1 MRLLALAATAM
12 LAVCAASADTA
23 KDGAIQ
29 VTPGKWK
36 WKQETNIMA
45 IPLNEENLE
54 CLIPEKARIT
64 LSKLARDLE
73 EGCKVDNVKPISGG
87 FSFKLICEGKTT
99 GTAEATLTHTPK
111 SMTIRAKGSANLG
124 FIPAGFSMN
133 ADATYIGDCTPA
145 EVAKEKERWLKDNPG
160 GVSKP

>member
-73 EGCKVDNVKPISGG
+73 EGCKVDNVKPIAGG
-87 FSFKLICEGKTT
+87 YSFKLICEGKTT
-99 GTAEATLTHTPK
+99 GTADATLTHTPK

-133 ADATYIGDCTPA
+133 ADATYLGDCTAA
-145 EVAKEKERWLKDNPG
+145 EVAKEKERWLKENPG
-160 GVSKP
+160 GVLKP

>member
-1 MRLLALAATAM
+1 MRLLALAATAL
-12 LAVCAASADTA
+12 LAVCAASADTV

-29 VTPGKWK
+29 VQPGKWK

-87 FSFKLICEGKTT
+87 FSFKL
-99 GTAEATLTHTPK
+99 TAKARPPVRPTP
-111 SMTIRAKGSANLG
+111 
-124 FIPAGFSMN
+124 P
-133 ADATYIGDCTPA
+133 
-145 EVAKEKERWLKDNPG
+145 
-160 GVSKP
+160 

>member
-1 MRLLALAATAM
+1 MRLLVIAATAL
-12 LAVCAASADTA
+12 LAVCAATADTA
-23 KDGAIQ
+23 KDGAIS

-54 CLIPEKARIT
+54 CLIPEESRIT

-73 EGCKVDNVKPISGG
+73 EGCKVDNVIPISGG
-87 FSFKLICEGKTT
+87 YSFKLLCTGKTT
-99 GTAEATLTHTPK
+99 GNADATLTHTDK
-111 SMTIRAKGSANLG
+111 SMTIRAKGTANLG

-133 ADATYIGDCTPA
+133 ADATYMGECTAA
-145 EVAKEKERWLKDNPG
+145 EAAMATARYKKENHIQ
-160 GVSKP
+160 